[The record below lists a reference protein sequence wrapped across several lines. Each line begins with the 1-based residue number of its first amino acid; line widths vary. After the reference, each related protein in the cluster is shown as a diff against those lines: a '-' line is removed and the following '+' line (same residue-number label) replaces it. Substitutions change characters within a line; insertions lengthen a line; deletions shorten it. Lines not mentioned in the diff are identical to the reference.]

1 MHTSMKPFF
10 LFSISFLAISTFL
23 YIAQA
28 RPLPGCI
35 MEVVSKESDSM
46 VIRSFQTH
54 SPPPTP
60 PSPKPSP
67 PSSPKI
73 RSPPSTLVSTN
84 LFQVPKGLLL
94 KTYSSPFNVFE

>member
-46 VIRSFQTH
+46 VIRSFQRH
-54 SPPPTP
+54 SPSP

-73 RSPPSTLVSTN
+73 RSPPSTLVSTKP
-84 LFQVPKGLLL
+84 LLSSQVA
-94 KTYSSPFNVFE
+94 SS